1 MANDTARVMAKAVV
15 ALGICVMAVG
25 IVMRIAWVNDTA
37 LKLPAVETH
46 EMHEN
51 VSLDGAFLSFAR
63 ENTSG
68 YSVNVTNAEKMSYNE
83 YIERYGLDKSKTV
96 EGLDSLSLICLEI
109 EVGNIGNS
117 DGGIFLFECNLVPER
132 KNTYYIADTWLWAES
147 EPSITDGSMRYIKI
161 APDSTYTIHV
171 PYKTNIRDEEGQ
183 TEYKRVIEDSE
194 FNLYLSNMPIRKE
207 IHVISEG

>member
-1 MANDTARVMAKAVV
+1 MVNNTAKVIAKAVV
-15 ALGICVMAVG
+15 ALGICVIAIG

-46 EMHEN
+46 EMREN

-109 EVGNIGNS
+109 EVDNIGNS

-171 PYKTNIRDEEGQ
+171 PYQTNLRDEEGQ
-183 TEYKRVIEDSE
+183 TEYKRLFKDSE

-207 IHVISEG
+207 IQVIAEG

>member
-1 MANDTARVMAKAVV
+1 MVSSTTKAISKVIT
-15 ALGICVMAVG
+15 ALGICFITVG
-25 IVMRIAWVNDTA
+25 VTMRIIWVNDTA
-37 LKLPAVETH
+37 LQLPAVETH
-46 EMHEN
+46 EMHESI
-51 VSLDGAFLSFAR
+51 SLDGAFLSFAR

-68 YSVNVTNAEKMSYNE
+68 YSVNVTNAEKMSYND
-83 YIERYGLDKSKTV
+83 YIERYGLDKSKTT

-109 EVGNIGNS
+109 EVNNIGNS

-183 TEYKRVIEDSE
+183 TEYKKVIEDSE
-194 FNLYLSNMPIRKE
+194 FNLYLSNMPVRKE
-207 IHVISEG
+207 IHIKAEE

>member
-1 MANDTARVMAKAVV
+1 
-15 ALGICVMAVG
+15 
-25 IVMRIAWVNDTA
+25 MRIAWVNDAA

-68 YSVNVTNAEKMSYNE
+68 YSVNVTNAEKMSYND
-83 YIERYGLDKSKTV
+83 YIERYGLDKSKTT

-109 EVGNIGNS
+109 EVSNIGNS

-147 EPSITDGSMRYIKI
+147 EPSITDGSMRFIKI

-183 TEYKRVIEDSE
+183 TEYKKVIEDSE
-194 FNLYLSNMPIRKE
+194 FNLYLSNMPVRKE
-207 IHVISEG
+207 IHIKAEE